1 MAINFLDILIILVYF
16 FGLIAIGV
24 IVSRRIKTHEDS
36 MVAGRS
42 FGSFL
47 AGVGKAANLAGG
59 STSVGGTGYGYT
71 YGVSGSWFGIANI
84 ILGLVLAPIAPR
96 IWRAM
101 MRGGFTS
108 VGEYLGYRFGKF
120 AQVFAGFLNTC
131 AFIGFVS
138 AQIVATATIMMVLF
152 GWDYTFSAIVSTCIV
167 IIYTIL
173 GGLKAVVYTDCMQM
187 AIIYLGI
194 VIILPI
200 VAVNTVGGLG
210 EVFASVPESMKEI
223 GSMGWWQI
231 IGVILVPTITAPF
244 TIQSTYTYTAACKS
258 ANTARNANLWGS
270 LFYALP
276 AFAVILIGLCC
287 YIMYPDLASDQD
299 ALPTIVVDLLPN
311 GLIGVLLA
319 AVLSA
324 TMSTSSTG
332 LLCAV
337 NCFTSDVVFVIK
349 DAISN
354 RDKSKSEGHKIEKKE
369 VLTLKATR
377 IIIGCVGV
385 FTLIG
390 SLYFPHIIELILMGY
405 SLLCGGLL
413 VPALAAMFSK
423 RATKPAAIASMLT
436 GGISFLIF
444 SFTVSWPAIF
454 GATPISALTMI
465 VVSLCTKKPDPL
477 TYDLYF
483 EDEWEKSPNNPD
495 RKTEAAAE

>member
-1 MAINFLDILIILVYF
+1 MAINFLDIAIIVIYF

-24 IVSRRIKTHEDS
+24 VVSRRIKTHEDS

-71 YGVSGSWFGIANI
+71 YGVAGSWFGIANI

-101 MRGGFTS
+101 TRGGFTS

-138 AQIVATATIMMVLF
+138 AQIVATATIMTILF
-152 GWDYTFSAIVSTCIV
+152 GWNYTFSAVISTFIV

-200 VAVNTVGGLG
+200 MAVHAVGG
-210 EVFASVPESMKEI
+210 VDTIWSNIPSAFKDMS
-223 GSMGWWQI
+223 SMGWFQI
-231 IGVILVPTITAPF
+231 IGVILIPTITAPF
-244 TIQSTYTYTAACKS
+244 TIQSTYTYTAACKT
-258 ANTARNANLWGS
+258 AKTARNANLWGS
-270 LFYALP
+270 LMYAFP

-287 YIMYPDLASDQD
+287 YVMYPDLASDQD
-299 ALPTIVVDLLPN
+299 ALPTIITELLPN
-311 GLIGVLLA
+311 GLIGLLLA

-337 NCFTSDVVFVIK
+337 NCFTSDVVFVI
-349 DAISN
+349 
-354 RDKSKSEGHKIEKKE
+354 RDSIKKKETTGKNQEKKE
-369 VLTLKATR
+369 VLTLSATR
-377 IIIGCVGV
+377 MIIAVAGV
-385 FTLIG
+385 FTLLG
-390 SLYFPHIIELILMGY
+390 SLYFPKIIELILMGY
-405 SLLCGGLL
+405 SLICGGLL
-413 VPALAAMFSK
+413 VPAVATMFSK

-436 GGISFLIF
+436 GGVSYLIL
-444 SFTVSWPAIF
+444 SLTVTWPAIF
-454 GATPISALTMI
+454 LAVPISAIVMV

-483 EDEWEKSPNNPD
+483 EDEWEKSPNNPEKKGSRQTAD
-495 RKTEAAAE
+495 A

>member
-1 MAINFLDILIILVYF
+1 MAINVLDIAIIVIYF

-71 YGVSGSWFGIANI
+71 YGISGSWFGIANI

-101 MRGGFTS
+101 TRGGFTS
-108 VGEYLGYRFGKF
+108 VGEYLGYRFGRF

-138 AQIVATATIMMVLF
+138 AQIVATATIMTVLF
-152 GWDYTFSAIVSTCIV
+152 GWDYTFSAVISTVIV
-167 IIYTIL
+167 YTIL

-200 VAVNTVGGLG
+200 MAVHAVGGFG
-210 EVFASVPESMKEI
+210 EIWSNIPTNLQQI
-223 GSMGWWQI
+223 GSMGWFQI
-231 IGVILVPTITAPF
+231 IGVILIPTITAPF
-244 TIQSTYTYTAACKS
+244 TIQSTYTYTAACKT
-258 ANTARNANLWGS
+258 AKTARNANLWGS
-270 LFYALP
+270 LFYAFP

-287 YIMYPDLASDQD
+287 YVMYPDLASDQD
-299 ALPTIVVDLLPN
+299 ALPTIITELLPN
-311 GLIGVLLA
+311 GLMGLLLA

-337 NCFTSDVVFVIK
+337 NCFTSDVVFVIR
-349 DAISN
+349 DAIKN
-354 RDKSKSEGHKIEKKE
+354 RSDRKIEEGKATEGKKE
-369 VLTLKATR
+369 VLTLAATR
-377 IIIGCVGV
+377 IVIAIIGV

-390 SLYFPHIIELILMGY
+390 SLYFPNIIELILLGY
-405 SLLCGGLL
+405 SLICGGLL
-413 VPALAAMFSK
+413 VPAVATMFSK
-423 RATKPAAIASMLT
+423 RATKPAAIVSMLS
-436 GGISFLIF
+436 GGISYLIL

-454 GATPISALTMI
+454 LAVPISAVLMI

-483 EDEWEKSPNNPD
+483 EGEWEQSPNNPQN
-495 RKTEAAAE
+495 RQKQ